1 MNGKIL
7 SEYEARHPK
16 SKSLAGRAEG
26 LFPSGVT
33 HDARAFFPFRIYV
46 DHAQGAR
53 KWDVDGNMYID
64 YIGGHGSLLLGHRHP
79 EVMEAASS
87 AAGKG
92 THFGSSPLYELEWA
106 EQVIDLVPCAQKVRF
121 TSSGTE
127 ATMMA
132 LRLARAYTGRDRV
145 IKFADHFHGWHDIVV
160 GRQSNQEATPA
171 SIGVPDSFYDSL
183 TVLPPNDTTLLA
195 DALSSRDVAAV
206 IIEPTGAH
214 WGMHPVATN
223 FLRQIRDLTEKT
235 GTLFIMDEVIT
246 GFRASKGGA
255 QERYS
260 ITPDLS
266 THAKILAGGFPG
278 GCVAGPN
285 SILNILELRESD
297 QHWNKEERVAHQGTY
312 NGNPVSA
319 AAGTETL
326 RLISNGNHT
335 DQAEKSA
342 SLLVN
347 SLEALFQAKSVDA
360 SAWNVSSMW
369 HLNMGAGGVR
379 PDDAEAD
386 PPYEP
391 AGIRPDLMH
400 PLRLSLY
407 NHGVDLMAD
416 GGMVSSAHGQEEIGL
431 TVDAFSSAI
440 DELRDEGLLE

>member
-1 MNGKIL
+1 MSGKIL
-7 SEYEARHPK
+7 SEYETRHPK
-16 SKSLAGRAEG
+16 SKSLADRAEG

-87 AAGKG
+87 AARKG
-92 THFGSSPLYELEWA
+92 THFGSSHTYEIEWA
-106 EQVIDLVPCAQKVRF
+106 EQTVDLVPCAQKVRF

-145 IKFADHFHGWHDIVV
+145 IKFAEHFHGWHDIVV
-160 GRQSNQEATPA
+160 GRQSNQEAAPA

-183 TVLPPNDTTLLA
+183 TVLAANDTTALA

-214 WGMHPVATN
+214 WGMHPVAPD
-223 FLRQIRDLTEKT
+223 FLRQIRELTEKT

-246 GFRASKGGA
+246 GFRVSKGGA
-255 QERYS
+255 QERYN

-285 SILNILELRESD
+285 SILDILELRESD
-297 QHWNKEERVAHQGTY
+297 PQWNKEERVAHQGTY

-326 RLISNGNHT
+326 RLISKGDHT

-342 SLLVN
+342 ATLVH
-347 SLEALFQAKSVDA
+347 SLETLFRTKSVDA

-369 HLNMGAGGVR
+369 HLNMGAGGGR
-379 PDDAEAD
+379 PENIEAGAASD
-386 PPYEP
+386 P

-407 NHGVDLMAD
+407 NHGGDLMAD
-416 GGMVSSAHGQEEIGL
+416 GGMVSSAHGQEEIDL
-431 TVDAFSSAI
+431 TVEAFSNAI
-440 DELRDEGLLE
+440 DELRDESLLE